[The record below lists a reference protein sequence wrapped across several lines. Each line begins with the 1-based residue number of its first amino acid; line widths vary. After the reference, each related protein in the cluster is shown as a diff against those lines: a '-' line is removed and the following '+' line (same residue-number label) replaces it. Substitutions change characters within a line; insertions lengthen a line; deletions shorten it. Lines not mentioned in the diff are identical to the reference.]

1 MKNSGMGKEA
11 IIAQIRKNKPG
22 AKHLP
27 NIKKTSSW
35 LSFDLYEGFKENLKK
50 VGANVI
56 EVKDKQ
62 EYKQYVNAHS
72 PNSIDFTKPDSWKMY
87 PDNCAKEKLETIE
100 TAILEGQFGVAE
112 NGAIWMDESNFPNRL
127 IPFITKRLII
137 CLNSKQIVANMHQA
151 YSRLGKD
158 TTCFGVFISGPS
170 KTADIEQTLV
180 YGAHGAISLTVLL
193 FCPDN

>member
-1 MKNSGMGKEA
+1 MGKEA

-27 NIKKTSSW
+27 GIQKDSTRF
-35 LSFDLYEGFKENLKK
+35 SFDLYKSFKESLEK

-62 EYKQYVNAHS
+62 EFEQHVNVYS
-72 PNSIDFTKPDSWKMY
+72 PNTIDFTTPDSWKTY
-87 PDNCAKEKLETIE
+87 PENCAKEKLETIE

-112 NGAIWMDESNFPNRL
+112 NGAIWLDESNFPNRL

-137 CLNSKQIVANMHQA
+137 CLESKQIVDNMHQA
-151 YSRLGKD
+151 YLRLEKNTIG
-158 TTCFGVFISGPS
+158 FGIFISGPS

-193 FCPDN
+193 VYQDRKMD